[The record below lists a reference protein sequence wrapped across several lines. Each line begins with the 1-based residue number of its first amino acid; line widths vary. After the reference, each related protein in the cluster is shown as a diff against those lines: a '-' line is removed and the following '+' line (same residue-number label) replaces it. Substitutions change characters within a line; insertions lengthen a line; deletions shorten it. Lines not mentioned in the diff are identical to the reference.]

1 MGFFDRFKPQ
11 PRWKHIDPQVRS
23 AAVDTLPDDEQDLI
37 AQIAREDEHA
47 GVRRAAVA
55 KLTDAGTIAGIAA
68 ADPDESVKAV
78 ARDLL
83 LALAQDSGE
92 VADARAALGGLSH
105 EKDLNVVARSAEL
118 EPIALEA
125 LGRLADSRLIGSVA
139 RQATHA
145 AVRRSALERLTDEAD
160 IVAVAT
166 KTEHRDVGLA
176 ALDRL
181 GPSRELLNTI
191 ATRARSK
198 VVQRRARAA
207 LHALEEAAAP
217 AVTPPPAVHRRL
229 QLCEIAEGL
238 ARETDLHRAEQH
250 LAAVEGEWQV
260 LAGEAAPEVAE
271 RFQAAVA
278 DVRTLLSR
286 SADERAAHEAA
297 MRALAADAEQAAAG
311 RIALCERVEALATSG
326 AADANLD
333 EVRTL
338 WVALPAWPESMRESS
353 DVRQLDDRFSRAC
366 NDIARRA
373 ARQAEGAALEE
384 RLAPLAGEAT
394 RIAALEPLADARRAW
409 TGLAAKWRDAGGASA
424 SDTLSAAW
432 RAAEEQLSARDRKQR
447 EQRSQD
453 AQRNVAR
460 LDRLLATANAL
471 IAHADLSLKDG
482 DRTLRDLRQ
491 ALESPGAFPVPKD
504 EDGWVE
510 KLRAAHTALLPR
522 VQELRDAEDWRRWAN
537 ATVQEDLCKE
547 AEALGAVSDPTELA
561 KRVRDLQQRW
571 KQVGAAP
578 KDKSEALWLRFK
590 AACDAV
596 RPQVDAHFATLRKTE
611 GENLERKL
619 ALVTRAEALAE
630 SSDWIT
636 TGEELKKLQAE
647 WQHTG
652 QAGREHSQEL
662 WNRFRTA
669 CDRFFTRRKEDLA
682 QRKSVWHENAEK
694 KEALVARAEALS
706 QSTDWTQA
714 SAELKRLQAEWKTV
728 GPVKKQKSEVLWTRF
743 RAACDQFF
751 ERYKHRDQHELQSH
765 VASRESAVVG
775 LEALLAPPAEGA
787 EPLAP
792 EQLRNQVLHLWQQ
805 WHDGPRVP
813 RQLIEPIEQRLDT
826 ALMAIVE
833 QNPEVFKGSRLDIAA
848 NRERMEKLVTQV
860 EGFLSGPVQTHELAA
875 SPSTTLAAMLKDAL
889 AANTIGGRV
898 DEDAKKRAAIAAVKE
913 AQAAWRRLG
922 PVPGPDGHALAGRF
936 FRASKRFFEVFGTGE
951 DDERDA
957 GHRGGAPW
965 ARGDRERGGDRER
978 AERGDRRGPRRPA
991 AEAGRR
997 G

>member
-11 PRWKHIDPQVRS
+11 PRWKHTDPQVRS
-23 AAVDTLPDDEQDLI
+23 AAVDALPDEEQDLI
-37 AQIAREDEHA
+37 AQIARDDEHA

-55 KLTDAGTIAGIAA
+55 KLVDAPTIAAVAA
-68 ADPDESVKAV
+68 ADADESVKAV

-83 LALAQDSGE
+83 LALAQDS
-92 VADARAALGGLSH
+92 ADEAAARAALAGLSH

-125 LGRLADSRLIGSVA
+125 LARLTDTRLIGSVA

-145 AVRRSALERLTDEAD
+145 AVRRAALDRLTDDAD
-160 IVAVAT
+160 VVAVAT

-176 ALDRL
+176 ALERIAGARDVL
-181 GPSRELLNTI
+181 EMV

-207 LHALEEAAAP
+207 MHALDEASAP
-217 AVTPPPAVHRRL
+217 VAVPQPAVHRRL
-229 QLCEIAEGL
+229 QLCDIAEGL
-238 ARETDLHRAEQH
+238 ARETDLTRAEQH
-250 LAAVEGEWQV
+250 LGAIESEWQV
-260 LAGEAAPEVAE
+260 LAGDPAPEVAE

-278 DVRTLLSR
+278 DVRSLLSR
-286 SADERAAHEAA
+286 SAEERAAHEAA
-297 MRALAADAEQAAAG
+297 MRAMAADAEQAAAS
-311 RIALCERVEALATSG
+311 RLALCERVEAMATG

-338 WVALPAWPESMRESS
+338 WVALPAWPESLRDAAE
-353 DVRQLDDRFSRAC
+353 VRQMDDRFARAC
-366 NDIARRA
+366 ADVERREA
-373 ARQAEGAALEE
+373 HKAEGAVLEE
-384 RLAPLAGEAT
+384 RLAPLVEEAA
-394 RIAALEPLADARRAW
+394 RVAAIEPLADAKRAW
-409 TGLAAKWRDAGGASA
+409 GPLAARWRDSGGAVA
-424 SDTLSAAW
+424 PQALAAAW
-432 RAAEEQLSARDRKQR
+432 AAADAQIASRERKQR
-447 EQRSQD
+447 EQRVHD

-460 LDRLLATANAL
+460 IERLLQQANAL

-482 DRTLRDLRQ
+482 DRALRDLRQ
-491 ALESPGAFPVPKD
+491 AMESPGAFPTHKD
-504 EDGWVE
+504 EEAAVE
-510 KLRAAHTALLPR
+510 KLRAAHAALLPR

-547 AEALGAVSDPTELA
+547 AEALGSVTDPTELA

-596 RPQVDAHFATLRKTE
+596 RPQVDAHFATVRKTE
-611 GENLERKL
+611 SENLERKQ
-619 ALVTRAEALAE
+619 ALVARAEALAE
-630 SSDWIT
+630 STDWIA

-647 WQHTG
+647 WQQTG

-682 QRKSVWHENAEK
+682 QRKSVWHENAAR
-694 KEALVARAEALS
+694 KEALVARAEELA
-706 QSTDWTQA
+706 QSSDWTQA
-714 SAELKRLQAEWKTV
+714 AAELKRLQAEWKTV

-765 VASRESAVVG
+765 VAVRESAVVA
-775 LEALLAPPAEGA
+775 LEALAADPAEGA

-792 EQLRNQVLHLWQQ
+792 EDVRTQVLHLWQQ

-813 RQLIEPIEQRLDT
+813 RQLIEPIEQRLDA
-826 ALMAIVE
+826 ALTTVVE
-833 QNPEVFKGSRLDIAA
+833 RHAAVFKGTRLDIAA
-848 NRERMEKLVTQV
+848 NRERMEKLVAQV
-860 EGFLSGPVQTHELAA
+860 EGFLHGPVQAQELAA

-922 PVPGPDGHALAGRF
+922 PVPGADGHALAGRF
-936 FRASKRFFEVFGTGE
+936 FRASKRFFEVFGTGDE
-951 DDERDA
+951 DDHDA
-957 GHRGGAPW
+957 SSRGAGW
-965 ARGDRERGGDRER
+965 SRSDRGERGDRDRGD
-978 AERGDRRGPRRPA
+978 RGDRRGPRRPT